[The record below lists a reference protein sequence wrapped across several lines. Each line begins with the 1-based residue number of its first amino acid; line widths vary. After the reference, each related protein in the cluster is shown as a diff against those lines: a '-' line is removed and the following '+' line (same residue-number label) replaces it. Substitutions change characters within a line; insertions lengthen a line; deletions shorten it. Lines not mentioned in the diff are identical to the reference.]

1 MPRTIDFPVAH
12 YCAKQSKVVVAR
24 GPACKKQLGWT
35 MKMPSNKFGAMTP
48 ALKWM
53 LPSKT
58 RAMHQLSVKSS
69 CDRGTWSK
77 IRNCAH
83 CLLLTVLRPCLW
95 LHLQQCNCWT
105 QEKHMPSVHVCA
117 LIHVYIQSA
126 FVCSSAA
133 PHWWPQVTSFF
144 IWWSRSCLMLQ
155 PLNEFQLVPV
165 HCNGFK

>member
-1 MPRTIDFPVAH
+1 
-12 YCAKQSKVVVAR
+12 
-24 GPACKKQLGWT
+24 
-35 MKMPSNKFGAMTP
+35 MTP

-105 QEKHMPSVHVCA
+105 QEKHMPSVHIFAYKHFYMCTLCGCLYILFECNNRVCISDNTCITTLWRNTA
-117 LIHVYIQSA
+117 
-126 FVCSSAA
+126 
-133 PHWWPQVTSFF
+133 T
-144 IWWSRSCLMLQ
+144 CL
-155 PLNEFQLVPV
+155 F
-165 HCNGFK
+165 